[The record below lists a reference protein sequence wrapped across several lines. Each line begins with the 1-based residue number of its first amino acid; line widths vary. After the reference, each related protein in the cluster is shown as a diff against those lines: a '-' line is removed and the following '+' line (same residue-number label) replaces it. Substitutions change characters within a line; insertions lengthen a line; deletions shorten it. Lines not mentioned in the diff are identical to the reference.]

1 MFVTQ
6 HPAGHAVGGK
16 EEPAEQPKK
25 FSRFFGGNTVKKRSR
40 LVMITSNARVLMC
53 AAGTNDKKE
62 VSLLAPG
69 CSWRS
74 FQDAKGLTAWLV
86 ETVRPDNRTCSETFT
101 NTAQRDKQYIFE
113 DPKSTTSDPDGSKY
127 SSQEWLD
134 SIEQARDYAVAQTMQ
149 NSAYAG
155 DAALNELQLVSNQP
169 SPTSTLGGDSALEGV
184 NIPSTRHGHGHLVR
198 KAGEGD
204 SDSMKGRKR
213 FSKRH
218 SKNGLA
224 NF

>member
-1 MFVTQ
+1 V
-6 HPAGHAVGGK
+6 
-16 EEPAEQPKK
+16 
-25 FSRFFGGNTVKKRSR
+25 
-40 LVMITSNARVLMC
+40 
-53 AAGTNDKKE
+53 
-62 VSLLAPG
+62 
-69 CSWRS
+69 
-74 FQDAKGLTAWLV
+74 
-86 ETVRPDNRTCSETFT
+86 
-101 NTAQRDKQYIFE
+101 FE

-134 SIEQARDYAVAQTMQ
+134 SIEQARDYAFAQTMQ
-149 NSAYAG
+149 NSYPA
-155 DAALNELQLVSNQP
+155 DAALTELQLVSNQP

-184 NIPSTRHGHGHLVR
+184 NIPATRHGHLVK

-204 SDSMKGRKR
+204 TDSMKGRKR